1 MVIKRWAV
9 ALMVIGLFV
18 IPMFAQYPSD
28 AGGYGKRGKGFG
40 GPGGGMPGGGMP
52 GGGMPGGYGGPGG
65 GGGWDPS
72 QMANM
77 LFQGKDAI
85 TANDVPEQF
94 RGMFDRY
101 VQRMGITDGRIT
113 RAQFDAYQQQRQA
126 QRAGGMMAG
135 MTPGGGA
142 SPGGPGA
149 PGATPPNPDSIAEG
163 WFRRLDRDRDGVL
176 SGDEIPNEL
185 KLELD
190 KWDTNKNG
198 TIELEEFKPWVAARM
213 RANILDNS
221 MLQQAAPAQEEPAD
235 EPDRKPTIYRKGKL
249 PKELDWFEKLDTDGD
264 GQIGLYEWRAAKRP
278 WKEFKEMD
286 LNGDGFI
293 TVEEA
298 MLYVK
303 LHQPRTGGDTALAGN
318 FPANGGPPGGM
329 PVGAFQGFGPPGGMQ
344 RGNWGGPPAGG
355 MNFNMTGGPP
365 GGMQRGNWPGGRPQG
380 VPGFQ
385 RPDGGDSKG
394 GDMQPRDPGSRM
406 KGFSKKDRG
415 NNN

>member
-9 ALMVIGLFV
+9 ALMVIGFFV
-18 IPMFAQYPSD
+18 VPMWAQFPPDSN
-28 AGGYGKRGKGFG
+28 GGYGGKRMKFG
-40 GPGGGMPGGGMP
+40 GFPGGGMP

-65 GGGWDPS
+65 GGGWDPN

-135 MTPGGGA
+135 MTPGGGQT
-142 SPGGPGA
+142 PGGPGM
-149 PGATPPNPDSIAEG
+149 PGAMPPNPDSMAEN

-198 TIELEEFKPWVAARM
+198 TIELEEFKPWAAARLRAMMLDRQNNVAA
-213 RANILDNS
+213 
-221 MLQQAAPAQEEPAD
+221 
-235 EPDRKPTIYRKGKL
+235 
-249 PKELDWFEKLDTDGD
+249 
-264 GQIGLYEWRAAKRP
+264 
-278 WKEFKEMD
+278 
-286 LNGDGFI
+286 
-293 TVEEA
+293 
-298 MLYVK
+298 
-303 LHQPRTGGDTALAGN
+303 
-318 FPANGGPPGGM
+318 
-329 PVGAFQGFGPPGGMQ
+329 
-344 RGNWGGPPAGG
+344 
-355 MNFNMTGGPP
+355 
-365 GGMQRGNWPGGRPQG
+365 
-380 VPGFQ
+380 
-385 RPDGGDSKG
+385 
-394 GDMQPRDPGSRM
+394 
-406 KGFSKKDRG
+406 
-415 NNN
+415 